1 MCDLCILED
10 KTNTY
15 LETDKF
21 IILDCDSCFIPMVVW
36 KEHTMK
42 IDSEDERLMEES
54 LVKVAKQ
61 FYKHDNFKIDK
72 NQRAIPDH
80 LHWHSRLV

>member
-1 MCDLCILED
+1 
-10 KTNTY
+10 
-15 LETDKF
+15 
-21 IILDCDSCFIPMVVW
+21 MVVW

-54 LVKVAKQ
+54 LIKVAKK

>member
-36 KEHTMK
+36 KEHTMT

-54 LVKVAKQ
+54 LIKVAKK

-72 NQRAIPDH
+72 NQRVRY
-80 LHWHSRLV
+80 S